1 MMTSA
6 STEHELRGTAANE
19 FRVGT
24 PLQAGKFPPMKPLI
38 LALSLR

>member
-6 STEHELRGTAANE
+6 DHELRRTVVNE
-19 FRVGT
+19 YRVGT